1 MIADAMA
8 AAATVGRLSAVA
20 EQTEK
25 REKTL
30 QTLKETVK
38 TEIADAVKRSAE
50 QEKQKTVE
58 DKNRR
63 GRSWR
68 DVAAGDR
75 PQLPRYSWSVDR
87 TVFLT
92 PVNQALRKQHLDK
105 SKFGLSLNEALR
117 QVAGP
122 EAQSEQCVVES
133 LIRTGLG
140 LFKVQLAGAVIRP
153 LLNSGVVTV
162 GAFREWK
169 VERMRE
175 SSAPSIVL
183 MGVDRSLSDEQVAQG
198 VMRGSRGLL
207 LEVLRGRLGHVRAK
221 RLFSAAKGASSAVG
235 SSSPSEAQPT
245 RNVRLYCGQ
254 EVLDNLVSKGFVK
267 IDWDIVRCRPYEPPR
282 FFCKKCGR
290 MGGHSTEFHRSLEVT
305 ETTSS

>member
-1 MIADAMA
+1 M
-8 AAATVGRLSAVA
+8 V

-63 GRSWR
+63 GHSWR
-68 DVAAGDR
+68 DVAADDR

-162 GAFREWK
+162 GAFGEWK

-207 LEVLRGRLGHVRAK
+207 PEVLRGRLGHVRAK

-245 RNVRLYCGQ
+245 RNVRLYCG
-254 EVLDNLVSKGFVK
+254 
-267 IDWDIVRCRPYEPPR
+267 
-282 FFCKKCGR
+282 
-290 MGGHSTEFHRSLEVT
+290 
-305 ETTSS
+305 

>member
-1 MIADAMA
+1 MQFSATATETDWAMVVNQMGPALQQLQVCLQRVLNAVEDDSAKNRGTACASLEPEIRNASMIADAMA

-30 QTLKETVK
+30 QTLKEMVK

-68 DVAAGDR
+68 DVAADDR

-105 SKFGLSLNEALR
+105 SKFGLSLNEALH
-117 QVAGP
+117 QVAGSK
-122 EAQSEQCVVES
+122 AQSE
-133 LIRTGLG
+133 
-140 LFKVQLAGAVIRP
+140 
-153 LLNSGVVTV
+153 
-162 GAFREWK
+162 
-169 VERMRE
+169 
-175 SSAPSIVL
+175 
-183 MGVDRSLSDEQVAQG
+183 
-198 VMRGSRGLL
+198 
-207 LEVLRGRLGHVRAK
+207 
-221 RLFSAAKGASSAVG
+221 
-235 SSSPSEAQPT
+235 
-245 RNVRLYCGQ
+245 
-254 EVLDNLVSKGFVK
+254 
-267 IDWDIVRCRPYEPPR
+267 
-282 FFCKKCGR
+282 
-290 MGGHSTEFHRSLEVT
+290 
-305 ETTSS
+305 